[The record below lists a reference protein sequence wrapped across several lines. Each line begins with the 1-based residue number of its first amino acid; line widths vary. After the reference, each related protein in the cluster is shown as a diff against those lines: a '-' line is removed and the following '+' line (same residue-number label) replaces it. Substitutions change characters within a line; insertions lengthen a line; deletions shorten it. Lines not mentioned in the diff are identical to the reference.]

1 MSDARQQADN
11 PDSAH
16 YFRVLAAGICALILT
31 VGIARFAYTPFLPV
45 MLEQTSLN
53 ELNGGWLATFN
64 YSGYLFGVVLI
75 SLISS
80 LRLKYLFYRIN
91 LVIAVL
97 STIMMGLS
105 TDLLVWSISRFIGGM
120 SSTAGIIL
128 AAGFVMSWLKQR
140 GYKGQLGLHFS
151 GLGLGIVIPGL
162 AIIALG
168 HFSDWAMQWILI
180 GVFGLI
186 FFIPAWLWMPA
197 PITQTST
204 ATVQQAPP
212 SRQWMSLM
220 IAAYF
225 CAGVGYVVSAT
236 FIVAILEAMPALS
249 GKGNWIWVCLGLMAV
264 PSCLLWD
271 RLANRI
277 GETRAL
283 VLSYSIML
291 LAIITPA
298 LSDHLLFNTL
308 GAVLFGGTFAGVV
321 SMMLVF
327 IGHQFPVNPAKAMAK
342 LTISYGIAQIA
353 APAIAGYIATHGGS
367 YAEALWLAAG
377 CMFIGIACLWRIHQ
391 LTVNQ
396 PKVN

>member
-1 MSDARQQADN
+1 
-11 PDSAH
+11 
-16 YFRVLAAGICALILT
+16 VLAAGICALILT

-91 LVIAVL
+91 LVIAVF

-105 TDLLVWSISRFIGGM
+105 TDLVVWSISRFIGGM

-204 ATVQQAPP
+204 TTVQQAPP

-283 VLSYSIML
+283 ILSYSIML

-298 LSDHLLFNTL
+298 LSDHLLINTL

-377 CMFIGIACLWRIHQ
+377 CMFIGIVCLWRIHRI
-391 LTVNQ
+391 TEATI
-396 PKVN
+396 K